1 MARLE
6 IDIVGNNTELK
17 KILADSKIALS
28 QFQKEV
34 SGGKGALVEL
44 NQVTKGTQ
52 TSLEAQAIALSKAK
66 TATQQARQA
75 SAELTL
81 ANRQNKQQVD
91 GATGSYR
98 QAQMQ
103 LTAMGKAIREAGNG
117 FDLTSPKVRKAVNEY
132 NALNNKLKEF
142 DKAMGN
148 NQRNVGNYGSA
159 FASAIPYVG
168 QFTGAMG
175 AATAGFAAL
184 QKSFT
189 TNLQLDA
196 LKTALKNISGDTET
210 FNANMDFL
218 RATSERLGLEFV
230 STANAFKMWQGAAK
244 FSNLTAEESRSI
256 FESVANAGAKMKLS
270 SDQVSGAFLALSQ
283 MMSKGKVQAEE
294 LRGQLGERL
303 PGAFALAAK
312 AMGVTEMELNKMLET
327 GQVVA
332 QDFLP
337 KFAKQLDISF
347 GNDKTQKIE
356 SMQASVSR
364 LSNAFTEL
372 FNSEGA
378 TDFFTVVIDGTSEV
392 VRSLGKINEP
402 ISKDSFLGM
411 LMGGGNKGIG
421 ANIKGSLDE
430 IIRNMYDRFI
440 QGSGRAGG
448 SIRVNPK
455 LNTGFNP
462 FGANNAPDLGMF
474 PAYDTS
480 KISLTTKDVNK
491 QADAILKNKQYWDE
505 QAKSI
510 RGSIEAMDSSLIGS
524 ARYLE
529 LQKQLGV
536 AEAQSNAYKAITKTQ
551 LNDIKRSQEE
561 YNKAVSEV
569 TKGALSQYDKKL
581 FDITD
586 KYNKLYNIIGKT
598 SEKGLLAQQN
608 EEAEKLR
615 VSAEKLEDIFTRI
628 KSASSGLK
636 ASDLNNASGGNINIP
651 SLDNLTNSSA
661 GKKAGDRLM
670 PDFTDKDLEKRLSKV
685 VERGMR
691 RGIED
696 IFGDIDKLGSNF
708 QEVFSNV
715 FQKLSKSVTGIFQ
728 SVLATQL
735 GELLSSKINKD
746 DFKIGDFGAV
756 KSKALVAGIGTAG
769 SLISGLTS
777 KKSVAGQALG
787 GAASGAAAGLAFGGY
802 GAIVGAVIGGLAG
815 MFSAQ
820 QANKQSKI
828 QEEMLKEQRKQTA
841 LQDRANALAYT
852 ASIIGQQTTAGI
864 VTGVDRNAFGEITFR
879 VGGRDLV
886 AVLGNEENAQ
896 KRGL

>member
-28 QFQKEV
+28 QFNKELSGNAMKV
-34 SGGKGALVEL
+34 SKVDTEALRGALVGQRIE
-44 NQVTKGTQ
+44 TEK
-52 TSLEAQAIALSKAK
+52 SR

-75 SAELTL
+75 ITELTL
-81 ANRQNKQQVD
+81 ANKKAKNEVD
-91 GATGSYR
+91 VATGSYR

-103 LTAMGKAIREAGNG
+103 LTAMGRAIREAGNG
-117 FDLTSPKVRKAVNEY
+117 FDLTNPKVKQSVAEY

-148 NQRNVGNYGSA
+148 NQRNVGNYKSTIDGIGNSIAQYASLATLAMFAQNQLNKA
-159 FASAIPYVG
+159 F
-168 QFTGAMG
+168 Q
-175 AATAGFAAL
+175 
-184 QKSFT
+184 

-196 LKTALKNISGDTET
+196 MKTALKNISGDTQN
-210 FNANMDFL
+210 FGKNMDFL
-218 RATSERLGLEFV
+218 RATSERLGLEFM

-244 FSNLTAEESRSI
+244 FSNLTADESRKI
-256 FESVANAGAKMKLS
+256 FESVANASAKMKLS
-270 SDQVSGAFLALSQ
+270 SDQTQGAFLALSQ

-337 KFAKQLDISF
+337 KFAAQLDKSF
-347 GNDKTQKIE
+347 GNDKTEKIE
-356 SMQASVSR
+356 SMQASVNR
-364 LSNAFTEL
+364 LSNALTEMYE
-372 FNSEGA
+372 SEGA
-378 TDFFTVVIDGTSEV
+378 TNFFTVSIDGMTKLTKSFNDFISSKGFSGFMNAFQLIGSPSSAIGGIIGTAIV
-392 VRSLGKINEP
+392 GKDKPAYTGNQLSLK
-402 ISKDSFLGM
+402 
-411 LMGGGNKGIG
+411 
-421 ANIKGSLDE
+421 
-430 IIRNMYDRFI
+430 
-440 QGSGRAGG
+440 
-448 SIRVNPK
+448 
-455 LNTGFNP
+455 
-462 FGANNAPDLGMF
+462 DLGVNVSEF
-474 PAYDTS
+474 SLFTS
-480 KISLTTKDVNK
+480 TV
-491 QADAILKNKQYWDE
+491 DANSEAVIRNKQYWDE
-505 QAKSI
+505 QVKSI
-510 RGSIEAMDSSLIGS
+510 RGSMEAMDSSMVGS
-524 ARYLE
+524 AKYLE
-529 LQKQLGV
+529 LQNQLNI

-551 LNDIKRSQEE
+551 LNDIKRKQEE
-561 YNKAVSEV
+561 YNKAISDV
-569 TKGALSQYDKKL
+569 TKGALNQYDQKL

-586 KYNKLYNIIGKT
+586 KYSKLYNIIGKT

-608 EEAEKLR
+608 EQADKLR
-615 VSAEKLEDIFTRI
+615 VTVERVSDLIKGLKLGKVDL
-628 KSASSGLK
+628 KPSDLKNASS
-636 ASDLNNASGGNINIP
+636 INISDALP
-651 SLDNLTNSSA
+651 NLDWNKWGIDNRRGVPTFNDDTTA
-661 GKKAGDRLM
+661 
-670 PDFTDKDLEKRLSKV
+670 LEKRIGKV
-685 VERGMR
+685 IERGLR
-691 RGIED
+691 NGID
-696 IFGDIDKLGSNF
+696 GIFGDIDDLGSNF
-708 QEVFSNV
+708 YEVFSNV
-715 FQKLSKSVTGIFQ
+715 FGKLSKSVTSMFQ

-735 GELLSSKINKD
+735 GDLLSTKINDKD
-746 DFKIGDFGAV
+746 FSIAGLDAG
-756 KSKALVAGIGTAG
+756 KSKALIAGIGTAG

-787 GAASGAAAGLAFGGY
+787 GAASGAAAGLAFGPY
-802 GAIVGAVIGGLAG
+802 GAAVGAVIGGLAG

-841 LQDRANALAYT
+841 LQERANALAYT